1 MLNVILVILFLY
13 LIPVVVGQGVNRIL
27 KIDTGVVKNF
37 LIGNIF
43 IWALFQLVTVPLVL
57 LKQSFLIV
65 VAIVNVVLAGICIFV
80 LFEEVAKKKCA
91 AFKIQSWTSKCK
103 GFKLEDGFALAVMF
117 GAMGWMLYKVIS
129 LQHTDADDSR
139 FVVNAV
145 EIVRT
150 NRMFLT
156 DLITGQELETW
167 IGEIIKDITAPW
179 AVYIAYLAKMTGISV
194 VITAHS
200 VMPVSLILCAMSA
213 FWLISGEVFKKDITN
228 RSIFMCLVILLNVY
242 GYYSIYTAE
251 TFMLTRIWQ
260 GKATIASVAIP
271 AMFLLAMWLYDN
283 SKSYGYYVLVAM
295 LNLGM
300 CLMSGMGL
308 IIGAIMLGCFGFVYA
323 IVKKNYCIAIVLWA
337 MAIPNV
343 VYFVIN
349 ELQPDIWSL

>member
-1 MLNVILVILFLY
+1 MITVLLVILILY
-13 LIPVVVGQGVNRIL
+13 LVPVIVGQGVNRIL

-37 LIGNIF
+37 LVGNIF

-57 LKQSFLIV
+57 TKQSFLLV
-65 VAIVNVVLAGICIFV
+65 VGIVNVVLAVICLYVF
-80 LFEEVAKKKCA
+80 FEEIIRKKAEC
-91 AFKIQSWTSKCK
+91 FKLKTWTSKLK
-103 GFKLEDGFALAVMF
+103 GLKGADGFALVVLFA
-117 GAMGWMLYKVIS
+117 ALGWLLYKIIS

-145 EIVRT
+145 EILRT

-167 IGEIIKDITAPW
+167 IGEIIKDVTAPW
-179 AVYIAYLAKMTGISV
+179 AVYIAYLAKMTAISA
-194 VITAHS
+194 VIMAHS

-213 FWLISGEVFKKDITN
+213 FWLISAEVFKKDITN

-260 GKATIASVAIP
+260 GKATVASVAIP
-271 AMFLLAMWLYDN
+271 AMFLLAMWLYEN
-283 SKSYGYYVLVAM
+283 EKSYGYYVLIA
-295 LNLGM
+295 LLDIGM
-300 CLMSGMGL
+300 CLMSGMGI
-308 IIGAIMLGCFGFVYA
+308 IIGAIMLGSFGLVYG
-323 IVKKNYCIAIVLWA
+323 IAKRKLWIPITLWS

-349 ELQPDIWSL
+349 AIQPEIWSI